1 MYHHFDFFFFFSILI
16 KIFWPTEHCA
26 FFKKASMHM
35 HSWSYIHKYTKY
47 FHLISV
53 KLESKCMICQVHLFQ
68 VNDGMT
74 MKGSIEQ
81 WSCWLCLW
89 RDLNLEPHNQKSGMH
104 SNTAM
109 AILPSGDYF
118 VFCCFF
124 FFFFFFFLL
133 FFRFK
138 GPVNNRSVMLSCL
151 LERRRKKKSVGTYQK
166 HFSEAP
172 LMSIHNIHF

>member
-1 MYHHFDFFFFFSILI
+1 MSSVPPFWFFFFFSILI

-26 FFKKASMHM
+26 IFKKASMHM

-124 FFFFFFFLL
+124 FFFFFFFFCYFLGL
-133 FFRFK
+133 RALSTTDQSCWAVSWREEERK
-138 GPVNNRSVMLSCL
+138 RVWVHIRST
-151 LERRRKKKSVGTYQK
+151 SVR
-166 HFSEAP
+166 H
-172 LMSIHNIHF
+172 L